1 MPKNHIPTPEWYKQ
15 LLPLQ
20 KDWDFFLIIYRLQNH
35 TTLQLKNKTYSSKGV
50 FQSDYFGELFF
61 WFQKYL
67 GLAFNT
73 HDKFLWLYL
82 AVANTNYL
90 QVGVIFKKQR
100 GHSELRLIRW
110 GNQYY
115 FGVKT
120 KVLVIVKQVGVSWAD
135 PKTIWKVILKVLG
148 IKAML
153 VSNKVYATKVTT
165 LKRSPMWIHSRP
177 SISTRFIFAVN
188 HWLKTVFSTCGWE
201 SVGAGGRLYTSFYA
215 FYIRDPSIC
224 GSWYQ

>member
-1 MPKNHIPTPEWYKQ
+1 MVQAVTTSAEG
-15 LLPLQ
+15 LGL
-20 KDWDFFLIIYRLQNH
+20 FFIIYRLQNH
-35 TTLQLKNKTYSSKGV
+35 TTLQLKNKTYTSQWV
-50 FQSDYFGELFF
+50 FQSYYFGEPFF

-73 HDKFLWLYL
+73 HDRFLWLYL

-90 QVGVIFKKQR
+90 QVGVIFKKQL

-110 GNQYY
+110 GNQCY

-120 KVLVIVKQVGVSWAD
+120 KVLVIVKVGVSWAD
-135 PKTIWKVILKVLG
+135 PKTIWKVILEVLR

-165 LKRSPMWIHSRP
+165 LKSLMWIHSRP
-177 SISTRFIFAVN
+177 CICTRFIFAVN
-188 HWLKTVFSTCGWE
+188 HWLKTVFSACGWE

-215 FYIRDPSIC
+215 ILHKGPEHPWVLVSVGRGFLEPI
-224 GSWYQ
+224 WQ